1 MAHPVQNRIGTVFVP
16 VSNIEKARDWYCRI
30 LGLPAGGEILFG
42 HLYVV
47 PMEGAGLVLDAKIF
61 PRRGD
66 SSYPLFHFNTSD
78 VQAAYRFM
86 QEQGV
91 ELLDEVQHDHFFNF
105 KDPDGNVIM
114 VCKC

>member
-16 VSNIEKARDWYCRI
+16 VSNIEKARDWYCQI
-30 LGLPAGGEILFG
+30 LGLPVTGEILFG

-61 PRRGD
+61 PGKGD

-86 QEQGV
+86 QAQGV
-91 ELLDEVQHDHFFNF
+91 ELLGEIQHDHFFNF
-105 KDPDGNVIM
+105 KDPDGNVLM
-114 VCKC
+114 VCQC